1 MKLINKSLI
10 LTLGMALTLTL
21 SACSGCSP
29 HTWSSE
35 SSLSSVESSSE
46 ATIYQVTFNA
56 NGGHF
61 TGGDEILIRDVK
73 EGECVEVAPNPTL
86 EYADFMGWFE
96 EGSSIAFDFSSPIT
110 NNVNLFAKW
119 LYEAA
124 EIISSE
130 IPNSTLSKE
139 DREINV
145 SVLEPDR
152 NYLSIVN
159 RLTLSDGATYVVYN
173 NFGDPGEV
181 DPDSLPLVRI
191 YNSFNVRVTSKSGHF
206 TNDYTLKITKTYNVQ
221 VSYYMFDELIHTETV
236 PATDLFKPSYI
247 PDDPVGYY
255 FSYWS
260 LGGEEFTP
268 YPIPLTKDVAFY
280 AHLDERFIQCTVDAN
295 GGVFDDGE
303 TSYIFP
309 ACISWQTDLKVPTY
323 AGHRFLG
330 YFLGDEQITDE
341 TGKWLIVWHF
351 FDDYSA
357 TILAHWEQ
365 IDYMQN
371 IKVREDQTS
380 WWTIGNWPDHIYYGE
395 TYVLPIPCKE
405 WLRFTAWY
413 YGDIQLTDNRG
424 NCLAPWTLADDI
436 TYEIYPEYEEA
447 DFTVNYYLNGTLIH
461 TQVES
466 LESYRNNFDL
476 WVYETDDPIYYGWS
490 TLNDEASYLRHTSYI
505 ATKAWQVT
513 FDYFIADV
521 YAWTE

>member
-1 MKLINKSLI
+1 MKRTSKYLLI
-10 LTLGMALTLTL
+10 TLSMALSLTL

-35 SSLSSVESSSE
+35 SSASSIENSSSE
-46 ATIYQVTFNA
+46 VPVIYYDVRFNA

-61 TGGDEILIRDVK
+61 DDGTESIVYRVE
-73 EGECVEVAPNPTL
+73 EGHLTTVAPNPTL

-96 EGSSIAFDFSSPIT
+96 EGSSISFDFSSPIT
-110 NNVNLFAKW
+110 NNVILFAKW

-173 NFGDPGEV
+173 NFDNSREV

-236 PATDLFKPSYI
+236 PAADLFTPSYR

-255 FSYWS
+255 FTYWS
-260 LGGEEFTP
+260 LEGEEFTP
-268 YPIPLTKDVAFY
+268 YPTPLTKDAAFY

-303 TSYIFP
+303 TSYIFLP
-309 ACISWQTDLKVPTY
+309 A
-323 AGHRFLG
+323 FLG
-330 YFLGDEQITDE
+330 
-341 TGKWLIVWHF
+341 K
-351 FDDYSA
+351 
-357 TILAHWEQ
+357 
-365 IDYMQN
+365 
-371 IKVREDQTS
+371 
-380 WWTIGNWPDHIYYGE
+380 
-395 TYVLPIPCKE
+395 PI
-405 WLRFTAWY
+405 
-413 YGDIQLTDNRG
+413 
-424 NCLAPWTLADDI
+424 
-436 TYEIYPEYEEA
+436 
-447 DFTVNYYLNGTLIH
+447 
-461 TQVES
+461 
-466 LESYRNNFDL
+466 
-476 WVYETDDPIYYGWS
+476 
-490 TLNDEASYLRHTSYI
+490 
-505 ATKAWQVT
+505 
-513 FDYFIADV
+513 
-521 YAWTE
+521 

>member
-1 MKLINKSLI
+1 MKLFNKSLLI
-10 LTLGMALTLTL
+10 TLGMALTLSL
-21 SACSGCSP
+21 SACTGCSP

-35 SSLSSVESSSE
+35 SSVSSSSK
-46 ATIYQVTFNA
+46 TPVIYYDVRFNA

-61 TGGDEILIRDVK
+61 DDGTESIVYRVE
-73 EGECVEVAPNPTL
+73 EGHLTTVAPDPTL

-110 NNVNLFAKW
+110 NNVILFAKW

-152 NYLSIVN
+152 NYLSIVD
-159 RLTLSDGATYVVYN
+159 RLTLSDGATYVVFN
-173 NFGDPGEV
+173 NFDNSREV

-236 PATDLFKPSYI
+236 PATDLFIPSYR

-255 FSYWS
+255 FTYWS
-260 LGGEEFTP
+260 LEGEEFTP
-268 YPIPLTKDVAFY
+268 YPTPLTKDVAFC

-295 GGVFDDGE
+295 GGVFDGGE

-365 IDYMQN
+365 INYVDN
-371 IKVREDQTS
+371 IEYVYDSDFSTFYGDFPE
-380 WWTIGNWPDHIYYGE
+380 TIHYGE
-395 TYVLPIPCKE
+395 DFTLPYTDK
-405 WLRFTAWY
+405 WLYQFVGWFWE
-413 YGDIQLTDNRG
+413 DIQLTDSEG
-424 NCLAPWTLADDI
+424 KSLTPWSLADDI
-436 TYEIYPEYEEA
+436 SYTLTARIVEA
-447 DFTVNYYLNGTLIH
+447 TFTTHYYVNGQLVH
-461 TQVES
+461 TQINTAE
-466 LESYRNNFDL
+466 EYQNNFEL
-476 WVYETDDPIYYGWS
+476 WTYETDSPSYIGWS
-490 TLNDEASYLRHTSYI
+490 KANSKDFYYEGSGTIITSPWSLLYINYTASL
-505 ATKAWQVT
+505 
-513 FDYFIADV
+513 
-521 YAWTE
+521 YAWVD